1 MNDLRFAFGRLPRN
15 PGFSAVAVLTLA
27 LGIGANTAILSLRAQ
42 ARGEDWPRFRGPNGA
57 GVTAATGLP
66 ANFGLE
72 TNLAWRT
79 AAPAGSSSPI
89 VSAGRVFLT
98 GYEGNQRLVWCL
110 ELKDGRRLW
119 ERRLEAVRNEKKSE
133 PNDPASSTPVTDG
146 RNVYALFSEFGLVAY
161 SAEGRELWRIP
172 LGPFTQPHGM
182 ASSPI
187 LADGAVIVVADQI
200 QDSYIAAFEATT
212 GRQNWR
218 TQRPSFVGGYSTP
231 VVRGEEVLVSGPC
244 ELTAYSVKT
253 GERLWSAPKMGVM
266 PIGSPVCDENRVFV
280 HNDAVPP
287 FQALAKDMKADR
299 NKDGKI
305 TPEEFPDPSFKE
317 AVRAID
323 RVYGNGDGAIDEKEW
338 DGALKLM
345 RTMNALVAVRVEHS
359 RPKELWRITR
369 KLADAASPLLY
380 ENILYLVK
388 DGGLLGAVNS
398 ENGQI
403 LWQERLPETVGRIF
417 ASPVAGDGKLY
428 VLDESGTLCV
438 LKAGRDWQALAVDK
452 LNDHCYATPA
462 LVERTVLVRSQH
474 FLWAFREKASKSS
487 TAPNHAE

>member
-172 LGPFTQPHGM
+172 LGPFTQ
-182 ASSPI
+182 
-187 LADGAVIVVADQI
+187 
-200 QDSYIAAFEATT
+200 
-212 GRQNWR
+212 
-218 TQRPSFVGGYSTP
+218 P